1 MNQAVLSVLTPDRVG
16 LLRDVTRV
24 VFDRGGNIAA
34 IRQTVV
40 HGFFN
45 LVLTATFEPGVDAAA
60 LTAALAGALEA
71 GAAVTVRPFAAPPP
85 APLADGPTYVV
96 TTHGP
101 DRPGTVYAISQ
112 FFVERG
118 INIIDWTV
126 GDDRDGVVYTA
137 EVALPP
143 AADFSRVQADF
154 RAAMAQRGLRAS
166 ICHRN
171 IFRATSEIGAIHNL
185 LPEA

>member
-1 MNQAVLSVLTPDRVG
+1 MNQAVLSVLAPDRVG

-24 VFDRGGNIAA
+24 VFDHGGNIAA

-45 LVLTATFEPGVDAAA
+45 LVLTAAFEPRADAGALAAA
-60 LTAALAGALEA
+60 LSGALEA
-71 GAAVTVRPFAAPPP
+71 EAAVTVRPFAAPPP
-85 APLADGPTYVV
+85 GPLSGGPTYVV
-96 TTHGP
+96 TTYGP

-118 INIIDWTV
+118 INIIDWMV
-126 GDDRDGVVYTA
+126 GDDRAGVVYTA
-137 EVALPP
+137 EVEIPP
-143 AADFSRVQADF
+143 AADFRRVQADF

-166 ICHRN
+166 ICHCN
-171 IFRATSEIGAIHNL
+171 IFRATSGIGAIHNL
-185 LPEA
+185 LSEA